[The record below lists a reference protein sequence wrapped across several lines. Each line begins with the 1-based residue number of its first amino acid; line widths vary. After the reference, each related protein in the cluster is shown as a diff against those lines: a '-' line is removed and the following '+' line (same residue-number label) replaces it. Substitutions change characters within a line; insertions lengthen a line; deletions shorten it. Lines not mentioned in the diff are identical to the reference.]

1 MVPFMSQI
9 TRWPVELFCQRM
21 SALQSPLKS
30 LFAQGTTLTKLNL
43 PMRVAHEA
51 CWLSGNIRSHARR
64 SCYRRDRQSSYCN
77 RPSARWSEF
86 GAAPIGHYGFPL
98 GEVI

>member
-9 TRWPVELFCQRM
+9 PRWPVTLFCQRM

-51 CWLSGNIRSHARR
+51 LLVVG
-64 SCYRRDRQSSYCN
+64 
-77 RPSARWSEF
+77 
-86 GAAPIGHYGFPL
+86 
-98 GEVI
+98 